1 MAHKTLIGGTAYE
14 IKGGKT
20 LVGGTAYEIKGGK
33 TLVGGTAYDISFVKI
48 VNVRLVYCGHPSIKP
63 LKATVTI
70 DGIEYKN
77 EAKLNV
83 NTMKYEP
90 YEPREL
96 QVLTGII
103 SWKCL
108 LNVQFYYSGAK
119 IIVNGETVAEGQ
131 KPASALE
138 YVTVNYDYKLR
149 RNVQIAWSIVDNWEI
164 LTITEV

>member
-48 VNVRLVYCGHPSIKP
+48 VNVTLVYSKIPSATKV
-63 LKATVTI
+63 LVMTVTI
-70 DGIEYKN
+70 DGTEYKN
-77 EAKLNV
+77 EIELTLKP
-83 NTMKYEP
+83 KEP
-90 YEPREL
+90 IEL

-103 SWKCL
+103 SCRGML
-108 LNVQFYYSGAK
+108 QYYYQYSGAK
-119 IIVNGETVAEGQ
+119 IIVNGETVAEAQ
-131 KPASALE
+131 KPNFGSFGEIA
-138 YVTVNYDYKLR
+138 YDYKLR
-149 RNVQIAWSIVDNWEI
+149 RNVQIAWSIVDGWEV